1 MMKIGM
7 VGVGNISGIYL
18 KNIHETFKEIKLIGI
33 CDLIREKAEDAKR
46 QYPELK
52 IYNDMYELFADE
64 EIDIVLKRVSRISL

>member
-18 KNIHETFKEIKLIGI
+18 KNIHETFKEVKLVGV
-33 CDLIREKAEDAKR
+33 CDLVREKAENAKR

-52 IYNDMYELFADE
+52 IYNEWC
-64 EIDIVLKRVSRISL
+64 